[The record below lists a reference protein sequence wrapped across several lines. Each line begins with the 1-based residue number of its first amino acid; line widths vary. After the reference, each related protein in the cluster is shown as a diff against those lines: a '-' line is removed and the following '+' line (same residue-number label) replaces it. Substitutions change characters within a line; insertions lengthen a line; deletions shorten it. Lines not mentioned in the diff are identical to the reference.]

1 MIRRARADETDKTFD
16 AKSDTSKTVS
26 GSRIRF
32 HFPGFDTIIFPL
44 KRSSKGN
51 AANLGFQNMGRV
63 IFHHISYLVLKFRNN
78 GIIWIMVD

>member
-32 HFPGFDTIIFPL
+32 HFPGFDTIIFPF
-44 KRSSKGN
+44 KTNFKGKCRQ
-51 AANLGFQNMGRV
+51 LGFPEHGSSSV
-63 IFHHISYLVLKFRNN
+63 IFRLNS
-78 GIIWIMVD
+78 GIITFYAGDLLL